1 MNLSR
6 PTFWII
12 LACVLGSVGITVYV
26 FAASRLDPGL
36 RMAALVAATNIASAL
51 MATASTMLT
60 GKDFSSRHPDPADLP
75 PGSVVTQKDT
85 VQTPP
90 VAPPVPS

>member
-6 PTFWII
+6 PASII
-12 LACVLGSVGITVYV
+12 VGCCILGSVGITLYV

-36 RMAALVAATNIASAL
+36 RMAALVAATNIASAM

-60 GKDFSSRHPDPADLP
+60 GKDFSSSKRDPENLP
-75 PGSVVTQKDT
+75 PGSVSQTTDT
-85 VQTPP
+85 IQTPP
-90 VAPPVPS
+90 ITIPKES